1 MKYKE
6 LASRIKREQELAKA
20 ERELEIQRAM
30 GVNVHTVVET
40 LCFGILPLSLIRQ
53 REKRRRS
60 ALMRMVYQ
68 FTSGRQIA
76 RNNETMYIHTTAVD
90 TFFYILHQ

>member
-30 GVNVHTVVET
+30 GV
-40 LCFGILPLSLIRQ
+40 SLNQ
-53 REKRRRS
+53 TYHS
-60 ALMRMVYQ
+60 AMLYV
-68 FTSGRQIA
+68 FCNPTI
-76 RNNETMYIHTTAVD
+76 
-90 TFFYILHQ
+90 

>member
-30 GVNVHTVVET
+30 GV
-40 LCFGILPLSLIRQ
+40 SLNQTYDSSMLYVFLIQLFDPFTIRAK
-53 REKRRRS
+53 ERRRRL
-60 ALMRMVYQ
+60 AL
-68 FTSGRQIA
+68 T
-76 RNNETMYIHTTAVD
+76 
-90 TFFYILHQ
+90 

>member
-30 GVNVHTVVET
+30 GVSLNQTYHA
-40 LCFGILPLSLIRQ
+40 LCFFNPTI
-53 REKRRRS
+53 
-60 ALMRMVYQ
+60 
-68 FTSGRQIA
+68 
-76 RNNETMYIHTTAVD
+76 
-90 TFFYILHQ
+90 